1 MNAKTLLSAAVSGV
15 LMAAAASSA
24 QAMPT
29 FYFNAYG
36 GWINGSASATFP
48 DPAYTGTEASGS
60 PAVGDAPQFLPAG
73 LNNNLIWGTA
83 TGDGGPFGGRSGAI
97 INNPGDG
104 ISGPG
109 HMQKSAIVVGDTQ
122 PVLLGTLTHVNE
134 PIEEDFKG
142 TVKVRYFFDIY
153 ADAARTVFIDSL
165 SSAPFDDFLIEF
177 TETPNIA
184 GTCPAG
190 SVSVCDDIFSFG
202 PAAATDSFIFEGKK
216 YNVTLS
222 GFYDSATL
230 QNLTGEFLS
239 PEGGSSVG
247 FVGVVTV
254 PEPAT
259 LALMGLG
266 LLGMGMSARRRK
278 QPETV

>member
-15 LMAAAASSA
+15 LMTAAASSA
-24 QAMPT
+24 HALT

-36 GWINGSASATFP
+36 GWLDGSDSGFP
-48 DPAYTGTEASGS
+48 DPAYSGTEASGS
-60 PAVGDAPQFLPAG
+60 GAVGDAPQFLPPDVY
-73 LNNNLIWGTA
+73 NNLTWGTA
-83 TGDGGPFGGRSGAI
+83 IGDGGPFDGLSGAI
-97 INNPGDG
+97 INDPASLS
-104 ISGPG
+104 SGTG
-109 HMQKSAIVVGDTQ
+109 HMQQAAIDVGDLS

-134 PIEEDFKG
+134 PIREDFTG
-142 TVKVRYFFDIY
+142 TATVRYFFDVY
-153 ADAARTVFIDSL
+153 ADAARTQLIASL
-165 SSAPFDDFLIEF
+165 DSAPFGDFLISF

-190 SVSVCDDIFSFG
+190 STSVCDDIFSFG
-202 PAAATDSFIFEGKK
+202 PTDATDSFIFEGKK

-230 QNLTGEFLS
+230 QNLTGQFLS

-266 LLGMGMSARRRK
+266 LFGIGVSARRNRR
-278 QPETV
+278 P